1 MEKNELLTLVTVT
14 GMRCDENGFKT
25 EELTVQ
31 KEIFCAVKSVGRT
44 EHYEAARS
52 GFKAG
57 LIFVV
62 NRDDFETA
70 IVDMDGRRI
79 KPTKVLYNGVTYL
92 IHRNYVIQYG
102 DMELTC
108 EEVE

>member
-1 MEKNELLTLVTVT
+1 MEKNELLKLVTVT
-14 GMRCDENGFKT
+14 GTRSDENGFKT

-31 KEIFCAVKSVGRT
+31 KEIFCAVKSVGRA

-52 GFKAG
+52 GFIASV
-57 LIFVV
+57 IFVV

-79 KPTKVLYNGVTYL
+79 KPTKVLYNGTTYL
-92 IHRNYVIQYG
+92 IHRGYAMQYG
-102 DMELTC
+102 DLELTC